1 MNFLVRTCRSWT
13 EIEQMTETEMALL
26 LEKQIAKLHEAG
38 ADMSMDQTFFRVG
51 EWLLAFE
58 GVYVMNRK
66 LPASSMRLT
75 CRL

>member
-1 MNFLVRTCRSWT
+1 
-13 EIEQMTETEMALL
+13 MTETEMALL

-66 LPASSMRLT
+66 LPGVLDAADVRALNEFFGEDMSELD
-75 CRL
+75 